1 MSSANI
7 IEPSGQGDTS
17 LKFTAGLIMS
27 VPFEA
32 ELTHLLDP
40 SRIRLKIKYPDQ
52 RTQVVVP
59 KPTHLKPLHYDTL
72 NKEPPIGYNIRLLS
86 SVLVSHQVWSEA
98 CNVEMNIALCVP
110 EADIGKRKSSMDSN
124 PTMLDLC
131 APVRVSIAPKPIKK
145 TL

>member
-1 MSSANI
+1 M
-7 IEPSGQGDTS
+7 
-17 LKFTAGLIMS
+17 
-27 VPFEA
+27 
-32 ELTHLLDP
+32 LLE
-40 SRIRLKIKYPDQ
+40 S
-52 RTQVVVP
+52 
-59 KPTHLKPLHYDTL
+59 H
-72 NKEPPIGYNIRLLS
+72 IGYNMRLLS

-145 TL
+145 TLWMMVMFRNGAQEVTKLFYNLRPTYKRASGSADLTMRIVAD